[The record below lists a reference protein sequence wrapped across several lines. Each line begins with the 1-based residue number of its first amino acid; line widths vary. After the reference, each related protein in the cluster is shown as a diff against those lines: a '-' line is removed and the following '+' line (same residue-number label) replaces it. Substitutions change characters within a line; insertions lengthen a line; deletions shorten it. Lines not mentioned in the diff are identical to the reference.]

1 MVTEKIGT
9 PGADIYHDDQAVY
22 VQGDRTLGN
31 TFPEASDDWLENI
44 GYAMNILSSFS
55 SAYLMVRMRGLGVT
69 GFQDLDTLELN
80 HGDVLHTDGFITT
93 NPDIV
98 MHVNPADCG
107 EIALHG
113 FSKRQGTE
121 VAAIVHAG
129 RRIVDEGGHMPP
141 IEYMCQTHDIEPSEL
156 TAWFGP
162 SSRAASYKF
171 PVIEAEQQASRRW
184 RDYLEYKN
192 GYWHVDVHGRT
203 VDDLLAF
210 GVLPENMTINDKDTS
225 APGANY
231 FSYRQYKNG
240 QQSGFATN
248 GFFFALRGD
257 QAIPRAVTPDAVVA
271 APKAN

>member
-1 MVTEKIGT
+1 
-9 PGADIYHDDQAVY
+9 
-22 VQGDRTLGN
+22 
-31 TFPEASDDWLENI
+31 
-44 GYAMNILSSFS
+44 
-55 SAYLMVRMRGLGVT
+55 MRGLGVT
-69 GFQDLDTLELN
+69 GFQDLDGLELA

-113 FSKRQGTE
+113 FSKRHGTE
-121 VAAIVHAG
+121 VAAMVHAG
-129 RRIVDEGGHMPP
+129 RRIVDEGGHMRP

-162 SSRAASYKF
+162 SARADSYRF
-171 PVIEAEQQASRRW
+171 PVIEAEQHASDRW
-184 RDYLEYKN
+184 RDYLEYK
-192 GYWHVDVHGRT
+192 GGHWHVDVHGRA

-210 GVLPENMTINDKDTS
+210 GISAENMTINKADTS

-240 QQSGFATN
+240 DQQTFATN
-248 GFFFALRGD
+248 GFFFALRGE
-257 QAIPRAVTPDAVVA
+257 QAIPRASVLDASVA
-271 APKAN
+271 APIANAAG